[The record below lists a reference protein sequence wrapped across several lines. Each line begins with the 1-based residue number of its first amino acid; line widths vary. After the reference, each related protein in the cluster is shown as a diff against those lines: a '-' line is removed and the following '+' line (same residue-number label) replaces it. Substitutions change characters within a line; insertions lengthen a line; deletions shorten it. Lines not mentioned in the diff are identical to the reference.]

1 MSKTSAKYGEELYR
15 SIQESREA
23 LKQILLE
30 YRTTAR
36 AKVDQENSKSN
47 GNGHATTLRL
57 QRSLERAVAKYS
69 RLCKAFDQYQD
80 RAAKKKTPA

>member
-1 MSKTSAKYGEELYR
+1 MSKTSTKYGEELYR

-23 LKQILLE
+23 LKRILLE

-36 AKVDQENSKSN
+36 AKLDQQN

-57 QRSLERAVAKYS
+57 QRNLERAVARYS